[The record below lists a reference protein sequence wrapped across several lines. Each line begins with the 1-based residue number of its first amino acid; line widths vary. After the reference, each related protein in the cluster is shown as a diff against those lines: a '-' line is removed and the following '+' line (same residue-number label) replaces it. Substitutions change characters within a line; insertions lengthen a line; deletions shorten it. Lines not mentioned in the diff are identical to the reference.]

1 MGSYNN
7 QLRREQLITPFG
19 VGAMTVLPD
28 GTSIIIGGL
37 DYWFPDEIS
46 ASKDNFLIDDWR
58 LSKRLGIKRLYG
70 PPTIKSDG
78 PRFVRG
84 RTPDPRIPV
93 LRFPTWYFC
102 KYCRRMEQ
110 RELDIAGSIKC
121 PDPVHAQRGI
131 KQPNMFQVPYVVMC
145 RKGHLDDF
153 PWREWAH
160 RAVNPS
166 CKGVL
171 RFAPSGNANP
181 QSTRVYCDAC
191 KSSRN
196 LEFISKD
203 NNDGRTYLSTNLEKG
218 ETYFCTGNRP
228 WLGAGRLAQENC
240 SQDVRGSFR
249 GSSNLYF
256 SLIETSLY
264 IPTGTNSVPEEL
276 IDILSRSNMNAAKIL
291 GAGDA
296 TKAADLALDLDK
308 NYGNALRKYSIEQ
321 LVDAFKDIYGETESH
336 EFEVTDQS
344 RESFLHME
352 YELFQKPLDNDRL
365 RIQIPDKPYAPDISK
380 YFESIKLVPTLVE
393 TSALWGF
400 SRYQSDP
407 TMKFQ
412 DGRKMLFLNVADQ
425 HSNESWLP
433 AKQNRG
439 EGIFLEFS
447 EEKLSEW
454 EQRLSVRERV
464 AAFTHTSFSDSFQ
477 SVQLSP
483 RYALIHT
490 FSHLLLKQLV
500 FFCGYSQASLKE
512 RIYVGSGDKKMSG
525 VLIYT
530 SSGDSE
536 GTLGGLVRMGNPG
549 FLEQVIEQALREAEW
564 CSNDPVC
571 TEGSEIRED
580 DEVITRLSSCY
591 ACSLI
596 PETACES
603 FNLFLDRSLVVAG
616 SLGDDLAF
624 FKIER

>member
-1 MGSYNN
+1 MASYNN

-37 DYWFPDEIS
+37 DYWFPDDF
-46 ASKDNFLIDDWR
+46 ASVKEDFLIDDWR
-58 LSKRLGIKRLYG
+58 LAKRLGIGKLYG
-70 PPTIKSDG
+70 PPTVKSDG

-84 RTPDPRIPV
+84 RAPDPRIPV

-110 RELDIAGSIKC
+110 RELDITGPVKC
-121 PDPVHAQRGI
+121 PDPVHGNRGI
-131 KQPNMFQVPYVVMC
+131 KQPSMFQVPYVVMC

-160 RAVNPS
+160 RLINPT
-166 CKGVL
+166 CIGNL
-171 RFAPSGNANP
+171 RFSPSGNANP

-191 KSSRN
+191 KASRN

-203 NNDGRTYLSTNLEKG
+203 NADGRTYLSNNLEKG
-218 ETYFCTGNRP
+218 ETFTCSGNRP
-228 WLGAGRLAQENC
+228 WLGSGPLVRENC
-240 SQDVRGSFR
+240 AHDIRGSFR

-264 IPTGTNSVPEEL
+264 IPTGTRSVPEEL
-276 IDILSRSNMNAAKIL
+276 VEILSRTNMNAAKIL
-291 GAGDA
+291 GAGNA
-296 TKAADLALDLDK
+296 TKAADLALDLDD
-308 NYGNALRKYSIEQ
+308 NYGNALKKFSIDQIIE
-321 LVDAFKDIYGETESH
+321 AYKDIYGESDSH
-336 EFEVTDQS
+336 EFEITDQS

-352 YELFQKPLDNDRL
+352 YELFKNTLDNDRL
-365 RIQIPDKPYAPDISK
+365 RIQIPDKSYSAHISQ
-380 YFESIKLVPTLVE
+380 YFDSIKLVPTLVE

-400 SRYQSDP
+400 TRYQSNP
-407 TMKFQ
+407 SMNFQ
-412 DGRKMLFLNVADQ
+412 DGRKTLSLNVDEPY
-425 HSNESWLP
+425 SSKSWLP
-433 AKQNRG
+433 AKQNKG
-439 EGIFLEFS
+439 EGIFLQFS
-447 EEKLSEW
+447 EEKLVEW
-454 EQRLSVRERV
+454 EQRLKVKDRV
-464 AAFTHTSFSDSFQ
+464 SAFTHNSFSDSFQ
-477 SVQLSP
+477 SVTLSP

-530 SSGDSE
+530 ASGDSE
-536 GTLGGLVRMGNPG
+536 GTLGGLVRMGKPG

-580 DEVITRLSSCY
+580 DEFVSRLSSCY

-596 PETACES
+596 PETACEA

-616 SLGDDLAF
+616 SLGHELAY
-624 FKIER
+624 FKIEN

>member
-46 ASKDNFLIDDWR
+46 ATKENFLIDDWR

-70 PPTIKSDG
+70 PPTVKSDG
-78 PRFVRG
+78 PRFTRG
-84 RTPDPRIPV
+84 RVPDPRIPV

-110 RELDIAGSIKC
+110 RELDIAGAIKC
-121 PDPVHAQRGI
+121 PDPIHTQRGI
-131 KQPNMFQVPYVVMC
+131 KQPNMFQVPYVAMC

-160 RAVNPS
+160 KSVNPT
-166 CKGVL
+166 CPGVL

-218 ETYFCTGNRP
+218 ETFFCTGNRP

-240 SQDVRGSFR
+240 RQDVRGSFR

-276 IDILSRSNMNAAKIL
+276 IEILSRSNMNAAKIL

-308 NYGNALRKYSIEQ
+308 NYGNALKKYSIEQ
-321 LVDAFKDIYGETESH
+321 LVDAYKDIYGESNSH
-336 EFEVTDQS
+336 EFDITDQS

-352 YELFQKPLDNDRL
+352 YELFQNPLDNDRL
-365 RIQIPDKPYAPDISK
+365 RIQIPEKSYAPEISK
-380 YFESIKLVPTLVE
+380 YFDSIKLVPTLVE

-425 HSNESWLP
+425 HSNDSWLP

-439 EGIFLEFS
+439 EGIFLQFS
-447 EEKLSEW
+447 EEKLLEW
-454 EQRLSVRERV
+454 EQRLKVKERV
-464 AAFTHTSFSDSFQ
+464 SAFTQTSFSDSFQ

-490 FSHLLLKQLV
+490 FAHLLLKQLV

-512 RIYVGSGDKKMSG
+512 RIYVGSRDKKMSG

-549 FLEQVIEQALREAEW
+549 FLEQVIEQALRESEW

-580 DEVITRLSSCY
+580 DEIITRLSSCY

-616 SLGDDLAF
+616 SLGEDLAF
-624 FKIER
+624 FNIDR

>member
-1 MGSYNN
+1 
-7 QLRREQLITPFG
+7 
-19 VGAMTVLPD
+19 
-28 GTSIIIGGL
+28 
-37 DYWFPDEIS
+37 
-46 ASKDNFLIDDWR
+46 
-58 LSKRLGIKRLYG
+58 
-70 PPTIKSDG
+70 
-78 PRFVRG
+78 
-84 RTPDPRIPV
+84 
-93 LRFPTWYFC
+93 
-102 KYCRRMEQ
+102 
-110 RELDIAGSIKC
+110 
-121 PDPVHAQRGI
+121 
-131 KQPNMFQVPYVVMC
+131 
-145 RKGHLDDF
+145 
-153 PWREWAH
+153 
-160 RAVNPS
+160 
-166 CKGVL
+166 
-171 RFAPSGNANP
+171 
-181 QSTRVYCDAC
+181 
-191 KSSRN
+191 
-196 LEFISKD
+196 
-203 NNDGRTYLSTNLEKG
+203 LEKG

-276 IDILSRSNMNAAKIL
+276 IEILSRSNMNAAKIL

-308 NYGNALRKYSIEQ
+308 NYGNALKKYSIEQ
-321 LVDAFKDIYGETESH
+321 LVDAFKDIYGEGDSH
-336 EFEVTDQS
+336 EFEITDQS

-352 YELFQKPLDNDRL
+352 YELFQNPLDNDRL
-365 RIQIPDKPYAPDISK
+365 RIQIPEKSYAPEISK
-380 YFESIKLVPTLVE
+380 YFDSIKLVPTLVE

-425 HSNESWLP
+425 HSNDSWLP

-439 EGIFLEFS
+439 EGIFLQFS
-447 EEKLSEW
+447 EEKLLEW
-454 EQRLSVRERV
+454 EQRIKVKERV
-464 AAFTHTSFSDSFQ
+464 SAFTHTSFSDSFQ

-490 FSHLLLKQLV
+490 FAHLLLKQLV

-549 FLEQVIEQALREAEW
+549 FLEQVVEQALREAEW

-580 DEVITRLSSCY
+580 DEVVTRLSSCY

-603 FNLFLDRSLVVAG
+603 FNLEKSQV
-616 SLGDDLAF
+616 
-624 FKIER
+624 IPE

>member
-19 VGAMTVLPD
+19 VGSMTVLPD

-37 DYWFPDEIS
+37 DHWFSDGLA
-46 ASKDNFLIDDWR
+46 ASIENYLIDDWR
-58 LSKRLGIKRLYG
+58 LSRRLGIRNLRG
-70 PPTIKSDG
+70 PPTVKSDG
-78 PRFVRG
+78 PRFTKG

-102 KYCRRMEQ
+102 KYCRRMES
-110 RELDIAGSIKC
+110 RELDITGVIKC
-121 PDPVHAQRGI
+121 PDPKHSDRGM
-131 KQPNMFQVPYVVMC
+131 KPPSMFQVPYVVMC

-160 RAVNPS
+160 KAVNPTCS
-166 CKGVL
+166 GVL
-171 RFAPSGNANP
+171 RFAPSGNGNP
-181 QSTRVYCDAC
+181 QSTRVYCEDC
-191 KSSRN
+191 KCSRN

-203 NNDGRTYLSTNLEKG
+203 NQNGRTYLSTQLEKG
-218 ETYFCTGNRP
+218 ATYFCTGNRP
-228 WLGAGRLAQENC
+228 WLGPGQSAKEIC
-240 SQDVRGSFR
+240 SEDVRGSFR

-264 IPTGTNSVPEEL
+264 IPAGTNSVSEEL
-276 IDILSRSNMNAAKIL
+276 IEILSRSNRNAAKVL

-296 TKAADLALDLDK
+296 ERAAGMALELDK
-308 NYGNALRKYSIEQ
+308 NYGNALRKYSSED
-321 LVDAFKDIYGETESH
+321 LVDAFKEIYGESDSYR
-336 EFEVTDQS
+336 FELGDQS

-352 YELFQKPLDNDRL
+352 YELFQKPLDNERL
-365 RIQIPDKPYAPDISK
+365 QIQISEKPYAPNISK

-407 TMKFQ
+407 TLKFH
-412 DGRKMLFLNVADQ
+412 DGRKMLFLNPPDQ
-425 HSNESWLP
+425 SSIDSWLP

-439 EGIFLEFS
+439 EGIFFQFS
-447 EEKLSEW
+447 EKRLEEW
-454 EQRLSVRERV
+454 EQRISVKKRV
-464 AAFTHTSFSDSFQ
+464 DSFTHTSFSDSFQ
-477 SVQLSP
+477 AVHLSA
-483 RYALIHT
+483 RYVLIHT
-490 FSHLLLKQLV
+490 FAHLVLKQLV

-512 RIYVGSGDKKMSG
+512 RIYVGSGEKRMSG

-530 SSGDSE
+530 ASGDSE

-580 DEVITRLSSCY
+580 DEVVNRLSSCY

-603 FNLFLDRSLVVAG
+603 FNLFLDRSLLVAG
-616 SLGDDLAF
+616 SLGEDLAF
-624 FKIER
+624 FQIER

>member
-37 DYWFPDEIS
+37 DYWFPDEMS
-46 ASKDNFLIDDWR
+46 ATKETFVIDDWR
-58 LSKRLGIKRLYG
+58 LSRRLGIKRLYG
-70 PPTIKSDG
+70 PPTVKSDG
-78 PRFVRG
+78 PRFARG
-84 RTPDPRIPV
+84 RVPDPRIPV

-102 KYCRRMEQ
+102 KYCRRMAQ
-110 RELDIAGSIKC
+110 KELDISGAIKC

-160 RAVNPS
+160 RSVNPT
-166 CKGVL
+166 CQGVL
-171 RFAPSGNANP
+171 RFAPSGNSNP
-181 QSTRVYCDAC
+181 QSTRVYCDEC
-191 KSSRN
+191 KASRN

-203 NNDGRTYLSTNLEKG
+203 NNDGRTYLSTSLEKG

-228 WLGAGRLAQENC
+228 WLGAGPLAQENC
-240 SQDVRGSFR
+240 NQDVRGSFR

-264 IPTGTNSVPEEL
+264 IPTGTNNVSEEL
-276 IDILSRSNMNAAKIL
+276 IEILSRSNMNAAKIL

-296 TKAADLALDLDK
+296 NKAADLALDLDK
-308 NYGNALRKYSIEQ
+308 NYGNALKKFSIEQ
-321 LVDAFKDIYGETESH
+321 IVEAFKDIYGESDSH
-336 EFEVTDQS
+336 EFDMADQS
-344 RESFLHME
+344 RESFLYME
-352 YELFQKPLDNDRL
+352 YELFQNPLDNDRL
-365 RIQIPDKPYAPDISK
+365 RIQIPERSYSPNISK
-380 YFESIKLVPTLVE
+380 YFDSIKLVPTLVE

-425 HSNESWLP
+425 YSNSSWLP
-433 AKQNRG
+433 AKQNKG
-439 EGIFLEFS
+439 EGIFLQFS
-447 EEKLSEW
+447 EDKLQEW
-454 EQRLSVRERV
+454 EQRASVRERV
-464 AAFTHTSFSDSFQ
+464 SSFTHTSFSDSFQ

-483 RYALIHT
+483 RYALIHS
-490 FSHLLLKQLV
+490 FAHLILKQLV

-512 RIYVGSGDKKMSG
+512 RIYVGSGDKRMSG

-624 FKIER
+624 FKIDR